1 MNAHEAMELTK
12 GSIQR
17 KGWLF
22 KMKLAWLCGKL
33 NHTIENEAELGQGRA
48 ELDDINQR
56 TARLY
61 FPLMAQFYEAD
72 DYYVCYQDQ
81 YSYYNEFVVIWDES
95 KIPSTFKKNY
105 TYRTKEKNHESN
117 RSSSWNW

>member
-12 GSIQR
+12 GSIKK
-17 KGWLF
+17 KGWFF
-22 KMKLAWLCGKL
+22 KMRLTWLCGKL
-33 NHTIENEAELGQGRA
+33 NHIIENEAELGQGRA

-61 FPLMAQFYEAD
+61 FPLMAQLYEAD

-81 YSYYNEFVVIWDES
+81 YNYYNEFVVIWDKS

-105 TYRTKEKNHESN
+105 TYHTKEKKK
-117 RSSSWNW
+117 